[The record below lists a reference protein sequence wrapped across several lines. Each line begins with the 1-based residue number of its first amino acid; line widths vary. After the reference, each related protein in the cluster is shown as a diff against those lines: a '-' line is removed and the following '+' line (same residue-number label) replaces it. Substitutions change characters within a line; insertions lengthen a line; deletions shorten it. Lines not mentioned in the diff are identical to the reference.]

1 MSLLD
6 CKTIDRHSLGTNQSV
21 IFRDLMPEIP
31 STTYATFGLYKYPAK
46 FIPQVIAYAL
56 TAYGRPGMSVIDPF
70 AGYGTVGTIAR
81 LSGNAYELWD
91 LNPLLD
97 YLHSVA
103 IMESIDVDSHALVWN
118 AKCHKSH
125 FDLAVTSPPRTSTV
139 DRKGG
144 NHELE

>member
-6 CKTIDRHSLGTNQSV
+6 CKAVNGQSAGVNQPV

-56 TAYGRPGMSVIDPF
+56 TTYGRSGMSIIDPF

-81 LSGNAYELWD
+81 LCGNDYDLWD
-91 LNPLLD
+91 LNPLL
-97 YLHSVA
+97 YHLHSVA
-103 IMESIDVDSHALVWN
+103 IMVPIDIDSDTLVANIKYPQDHLYLDSI
-118 AKCHKSH
+118 
-125 FDLAVTSPPRTSTV
+125 SPS
-139 DRKGG
+139 
-144 NHELE
+144 